1 MNAKIQAQIR
11 ATTRATTAALAPAAL
26 LATLFL
32 VSARAHA
39 VQDPAAPPAKPAA
52 ASKPTATPT
61 LDLGRDVDTS
71 LRWLRYAQ
79 DQESGAYGASVETTA
94 WTLRAMITSAR
105 KYQRL
110 DGPFVSRALQYLE
123 KRQRADGA
131 IADEGASEADV
142 LKQTRAAAGALAL
155 HADETTQPTLT
166 KALAFLAKQPA
177 AEPFADPDLP
187 AAKDALMARVTEL
200 IAKRDKEGSW
210 DGPLGKVGE
219 TARNVNVLIRASP
232 ALKPASSGAAGS
244 VKPLPPVEPADAA
257 KVTAAIERGARFLLT
272 QSDAGKFG
280 APGKPDAGLTA
291 MAIGGLI
298 AVPAPRAKDI
308 QAAIDAGVAWL
319 VSLQKPDGSIHDGKN
334 ANYTTSAVILA
345 LVRNGNAEHKPII
358 EKARNWLIGLQVGEE
373 EGYSSDDPYYGGI
386 GYGSSERPDL
396 SNLQFALE
404 ALHASGL
411 PKDDPAF
418 QRALKFLQRCQNRSE
433 SNDIRIPDAG
443 GVIVSGDDGGSAYLP
458 GNSPAGTIELAGGQ
472 KVARS
477 YGSMTYALLKG
488 FIFAGLPK
496 DDPRMKAAWEWVS
509 KNWTVDVNPGFEHAA
524 DPSAAYQGLYYY
536 LHTMAKALDL
546 YGSETVVDAQGK
558 EHAWR
563 KELAGRMLGLA
574 RKTDG
579 AWTNE
584 NSSRWHEGDP
594 VLGTSYALLTLE
606 LTQPRR

>member
-1 MNAKIQAQIR
+1 MNATQRHRGFASASPIALAGIALAGIVWFGPAAAAQ
-11 ATTRATTAALAPAAL
+11 TTTSPAAPAAQ
-26 LATLFL
+26 A
-32 VSARAHA
+32 
-39 VQDPAAPPAKPAA
+39 PA
-52 ASKPTATPT
+52 
-61 LDLGRDVDTS
+61 LDLGKEIDTS

-94 WTLRAMITSAR
+94 WTLRAMIQSPR

-110 DGPFVSRALQYLE
+110 DGPFVERALQFLSA
-123 KRQRADGA
+123 RQRADGS
-131 IADEGASEADV
+131 IADANAAGTDLV
-142 LKQTRAAAGALAL
+142 KQTRAAAGALAL
-155 HADETTQPTLT
+155 HADETTQPALA
-166 KALAFLAKQPA
+166 KALAFLAKQGPEA
-177 AEPFADPDLP
+177 QPFDDPQLP
-187 AAKDALMARVTEL
+187 DAKDALSARVTEL
-200 IAKRDKEGSW
+200 LAKRAKDGAW

-219 TARNVNVLIRASP
+219 TARNVNLLVRAAP
-232 ALKPASSGAAGS
+232 ALKPPAPPPGALKALAPAES
-244 VKPLPPVEPADAA
+244 ADAA
-257 KVTAAIERGARFLLT
+257 KITAAIERGARYLAT
-272 QSDAGKFG
+272 QSEAGKYG

-298 AVPAPRAKDI
+298 AAPAPRPKEV
-308 QAAIDAGVAWL
+308 QATIDAGIAWL
-319 VSLQKPDGSIHDGKN
+319 TSLQKPDGSIHDGKN

-345 LVRNGNAEHKPII
+345 LVRDGNPAHKPAI

-373 EGYSSDDPYYGGI
+373 DGYSADHPFYGGI

-404 ALHASGL
+404 ALSASGL

-433 SNDIRIPDAG
+433 SNDIRIPDG
-443 GVIVSGDDGGSAYLP
+443 GKVVVSGDDGGSAYLP
-458 GNSPAGTIELAGGQ
+458 GQSFAGTIELEGGK

-509 KNWTVDVNPGFEHAA
+509 KNWTLDVNPGFQAGP
-524 DPSAAYQGLYYY
+524 DPTAAYQGLFYYF
-536 LHTMAKALDL
+536 HTMAKALDL

-558 EHAWR
+558 QHAWR
-563 KELAGRMLGLA
+563 QELAGRMLGLA

-579 AWTNE
+579 AWTND
-584 NSSRWHEGDP
+584 NSSRWQEGNP
-594 VLGTSYALLTLE
+594 VLGTAYALLTLE
-606 LTQPRR
+606 LTQPKK